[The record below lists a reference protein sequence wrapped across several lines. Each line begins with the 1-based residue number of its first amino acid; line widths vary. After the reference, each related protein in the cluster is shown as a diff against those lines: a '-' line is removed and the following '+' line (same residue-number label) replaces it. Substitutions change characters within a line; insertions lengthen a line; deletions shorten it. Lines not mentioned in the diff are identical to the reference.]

1 MGEDGAR
8 IHPPTSEDFL
18 VFIAGRNPSFE
29 VLAEVLQVHLRE
41 GFPQGGAE
49 HHGRRLRVVDHGGQG
64 GLALDQL
71 EEFGIRTDFCKFLL
85 GAEGQKRRVIFSAAL
100 DERVGVQDPENVR
113 DFVVLGRRI
122 VHRSKGAGP
131 TGGFHFA
138 AQLGNIANRGRLTA
152 VAGDLRNQVA
162 LPVDE
167 VAHAK
172 ENANAGD
179 ESHEESDGLVHSFE
193 GSPRLLIGAVLEEQ
207 FNGTMGRDSD
217 HQEDDGQEA
226 EDNHPGQECEV
237 DEVLDPHHD
246 EAGTHQSTDNT
257 CQHQAQRSANE
268 ADAPTNS
275 ASLMAQQAKPAH

>member
-41 GFPQGGAE
+41 SFPQGGAE

-85 GAEGQKRRVIFSAAL
+85 GAEGQKRGVVFSAAL
-100 DERVGVQDPENVR
+100 DQRVSVQDPENVR

-122 VHRSKGAGP
+122 VHRSKGSGP

-138 AQLGNIANRGRLTA
+138 AQLGDVAHRGGLAR
-152 VAGDLRNQVA
+152 VAGNLGDQVA
-162 LPVDE
+162 LSVDE
-167 VAHAK
+167 VPHAK

-179 ESHEESDGLVHSFE
+179 ESHEESDGLVHPFE

-217 HQEDDGQEA
+217 H
-226 EDNHPGQECEV
+226 
-237 DEVLDPHHD
+237 
-246 EAGTHQSTDNT
+246 
-257 CQHQAQRSANE
+257 
-268 ADAPTNS
+268 
-275 ASLMAQQAKPAH
+275 